1 MRKMKY
7 FTEGLK
13 NIIHKVFLDTNILLD
28 YLIDERKG
36 SEQAKEIIRM
46 IVNDKLEGYICP
58 ISLLNIYYVLRKQRT
73 EEQRKYIIEN
83 LLNIFTISDIN
94 SEILQLGLFTEIKD
108 YEDSVQY
115 ISAEKSG
122 VDFIIT
128 GDKYFQSYKLDLPRL
143 SSDELLHMIAI
154 KLDEIK
160 MES

>member
-1 MRKMKY
+1 MLY
-7 FTEGLK
+7 C
-13 NIIHKVFLDTNILLD
+13 NILLD